1 MNSNRSSVSD
11 KRSSSLVMFGLLQLD
26 EQPPGMWSVLYFIL
40 YCMFTVSVYTHT
52 CIIEQGFPLY
62 NSEPL
67 SPPVHSESS
76 RCKASDKS
84 YTVLKRVCKT
94 QCQEILPLV
103 FYHLDPFWARGS
115 WEIFFTHLIWLQHE
129 CANTVY
135 CKWKI
140 I

>member
-40 YCMFTVSVYTHT
+40 YYILYCMFTVSVYTHT
-52 CIIEQGFPLY
+52 CIIEHSFPLY

-67 SPPVHSESS
+67 FPPVHSEPS

-94 QCQEILPLV
+94 QCHEILQLV
-103 FYHLDPFWARGS
+103 FYHLDPFWVRGS
-115 WEIFFTHLIWLQHE
+115 WAEFLF
-129 CANTVY
+129 Y
-135 CKWKI
+135 SYGCKMHV
-140 I
+140 